1 MLIFKYDL
9 IVFLKNF
16 SILVY
21 IPRIPLKRI
30 IHVKDDDD
38 DEELILNTPQITLSM
53 AQATKQMSVQK
64 DAQPK
69 ILLKRVCLEQYND
82 Q

>member
-1 MLIFKYDL
+1 
-9 IVFLKNF
+9 
-16 SILVY
+16 
-21 IPRIPLKRI
+21 
-30 IHVKDDDD
+30 
-38 DEELILNTPQITLSM
+38 M
-53 AQATKQMSVQK
+53 AQATKQMSVQN